1 MYVSGGSLVV
11 QQLRIHLPVQGT
23 WVRSLVQE
31 DPTCCRATKPVCHS
45 YWSHTSQSPGSAIR
59 EATSMRSPCTA
70 TIEYSLLIA
79 TRKSTHTAMKTQHSQ
94 KTNKLINIFFNV
106 CFSACGP
113 RLSSLVTLYWEFSM
127 LVFLFF
133 SLGGTDTFENLKKQN
148 YALTLQKNE
157 HRYTQKGFVHYLSWF
172 TRHLLLLHTIW

>member
-79 TRKSTHTAMKTQHSQ
+79 TRKSPHTAMKTQHSQ
-94 KTNKLINIFFNV
+94 KTNKLIN
-106 CFSACGP
+106 
-113 RLSSLVTLYWEFSM
+113 
-127 LVFLFF
+127 LFF
-133 SLGGTDTFENLKKQN
+133 LMCVFQHLVQGFPLLSLYTGSSQCWFSCFFLLE
-148 YALTLQKNE
+148 ALTPLRIWKNTNM
-157 HRYTQKGFVHYLSWF
+157 HSLSRKMNIG
-172 TRHLLLLHTIW
+172 THKKVLCII